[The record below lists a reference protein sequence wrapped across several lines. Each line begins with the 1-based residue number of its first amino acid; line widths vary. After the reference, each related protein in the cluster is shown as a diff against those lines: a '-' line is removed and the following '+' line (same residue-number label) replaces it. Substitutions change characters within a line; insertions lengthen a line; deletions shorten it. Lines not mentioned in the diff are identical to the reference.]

1 MAALF
6 RRGLVGTGPRQALVN
21 VRWVISNNH
30 CGTLRARANSRNE
43 LVVIVPVLMIVIP
56 PIHRFVM
63 GQAGLRAR

>member
-1 MAALF
+1 
-6 RRGLVGTGPRQALVN
+6 VN